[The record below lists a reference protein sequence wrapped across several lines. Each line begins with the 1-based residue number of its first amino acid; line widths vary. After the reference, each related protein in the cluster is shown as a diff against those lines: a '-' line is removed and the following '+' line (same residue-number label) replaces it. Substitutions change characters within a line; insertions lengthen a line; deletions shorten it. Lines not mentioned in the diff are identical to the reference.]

1 MADKNEDVPPEQPE
15 QHEQPIQV
23 PLNEKKENEVP
34 QSKSTGAYLDP
45 THAMWER
52 RASSLDPTA
61 VASAMESY
69 KSDNVKERRPTLA
82 EIQERVR
89 EGSVPQVKGE
99 FEALQIAKAGGWE
112 IEALIVEMEERL
124 QAEGDKKGLF
134 DIHYKD
140 PKYFTWSLIV
150 FASMGGM
157 LSGLDQSLISG
168 ANLYLPKDLG
178 LTIRQNSLVNSAM
191 PLGAVGG
198 ALILAPS
205 NEILGRKWSIVLATV
220 LYTIGAAI
228 EAGSLN
234 FGKCVYD
241 LP

>member
-1 MADKNEDVPPEQPE
+1 MAEQPE
-15 QHEQPIQV
+15 EVSPKQPV
-23 PLNEKKENEVP
+23 EEPLRDNKSDDIP
-34 QSKSTGAYLDP
+34 TAKSTGVHLDP

-61 VASAMESY
+61 VSNAMESY
-69 KSDNVKERRPTLA
+69 KMEKERRPTIA
-82 EIQERVR
+82 EIHERVR

-112 IEALIVEMEERL
+112 IEALIVEMEEKL
-124 QAEGDKKGLF
+124 QAEGDKRGIL

-140 PKYFTWSLIV
+140 PKYFTWSLII
-150 FASMGGM
+150 FASMGGL

-178 LTIRQNSLVNSAM
+178 LTVRQNSLVNSAM

-198 ALILAPS
+198 ALILSPA
-205 NEILGRKWSIVLATV
+205 NEIMGRKWAIVLATI

-228 EAGSLN
+228 EAGAMNYGKRFSRCLN
-234 FGKCVYD
+234 VHY
-241 LP
+241 

>member
-1 MADKNEDVPPEQPE
+1 MAEQPEDVPPEKQI
-15 QHEQPIQV
+15 HESPRDKKSDEIPIA
-23 PLNEKKENEVP
+23 
-34 QSKSTGAYLDP
+34 KSTGVHLDP

-61 VASAMESY
+61 VSNAMESY
-69 KSDNVKERRPTLA
+69 KMEKERRPTIA
-82 EIQERVR
+82 EIHERVR

-112 IEALIVEMEERL
+112 IEALIVEMEEKL
-124 QAEGDKKGLF
+124 QAEGDKRGIF

-140 PKYFTWSLIV
+140 PKYFTWALII
-150 FASMGGM
+150 FASMGGL

-178 LTIRQNSLVNSAM
+178 LTVRQNSLVNSAM

-198 ALILAPS
+198 ALILSPA
-205 NEILGRKWSIVLATV
+205 NEIMGRKWAIVLATI
-220 LYTIGAAI
+220 LYTVGAAI
-228 EAGSLN
+228 EAGAINYGRRLSRCLN
-234 FGKCVYD
+234 VHY
-241 LP
+241 